1 MTGLASALADFT
13 TVWTETGGIIT
24 GNSVLMTF
32 LAGSLLI
39 LGFKVF
45 KKARKSVRQGVFI

>member
-1 MTGLASALADFT
+1 MDGLSSALANFT
-13 TVWTETGGIIT
+13 TVWNETGSIIT
-24 GNSVLMTF
+24 GQPVLMTF

-45 KKARKSVRQGVFI
+45 KKARKSVR

>member
-1 MTGLASALADFT
+1 MTGLASALADFS
-13 TVWTETGGIIT
+13 TVWGETGTIIT

-45 KKARKSVRQGVFI
+45 KKARKSVR